1 MSIREFQPSR
11 AVEVIVIRKTR
22 DDPKA
27 ENSYGSGY
35 RIGGRLVLTAAHLLD
50 NVGSYCEVRDK
61 RSFGKE
67 KAQVVWKAQGLDL
80 ALIELPEDVEGV
92 EAIVLGK
99 LPEGKTGEKIA
110 FQMYGYPG
118 WGWTQRGQGSAASG
132 LQIEG
137 TIYLADTSPDS
148 LLVLRIDENLAS
160 EYSEARVIQAIKEN
174 SQEPKSE
181 WRGMSGAAVTCDG
194 LVVAVQT
201 QHPRPMQPN
210 HVEATPLGTVYADEQ
225 WRQVLNEHGINPEP
239 EIVRLVSLEGQA
251 EIDFQP
257 YLRSIIASYD
267 EYWWRENAFIDEIED
282 AWFEF
287 ILDGKTKIKKKQS
300 NDSTDSPKAESNE
313 TKEITQDNPK
323 TKSNEIEEITQPIL
337 RLIEDSANQKILIV
351 GSPGAGKSTLLKKL
365 VLDTARKAQQNDH
378 SLIPVLVELKSYSDT
393 GIKGLILESLGSHD
407 PTLPENAFN
416 RLCTDNR
423 LLLLADGLNELT
435 NDRAKKE
442 LKDLCRHQAVIV
454 TSRNAGDWWD
464 IDHQK
469 IDIQPLTL
477 EQIRQFL
484 ETRLTNRDRTEV
496 EKLGSRIHDFGKTPL
511 MVWMLYSIFQ
521 SNRKTPET
529 RGEAY
534 RSFTALYVERAK
546 EGIQLSE
553 FSSSL
558 SKLAFEML
566 QTQKPNDS
574 TQFRLDT
581 DEVSIQNLLG
591 SEKDLKKLL
600 NFHLLQTSGAPGNRR
615 IRFCHQSLQE
625 YYAAEELL
633 KRLPSLTDEQLKQDY
648 LNYLKWQ
655 ESIAIMLGLI
665 HDEDQALRFVKLG
678 LEVSPIL
685 GSTLAGKVLNQFQ
698 SQAVEM
704 ISDLGL
710 PSHVLANLLGET
722 HFNAAIPVLEKFLKG
737 GSWQTRDRLTIKTAI
752 SALKRIGTE
761 ATIPVLEEALQRYGD
776 RDIVEALASIGSNSA
791 LDMLLQAGKHPD
803 KDIRSCVADELGQFK
818 SDQAINV
825 LGNLLE
831 DEDSFVNARA
841 VDSLKKIGNNSALNL
856 LIQSVR
862 DPSNPSRIYA
872 IHALG
877 EIASET
883 YVPILIR
890 ELQDQDIYVRW
901 AIIKALEN
909 IGSEEA
915 IATLHQIASKDPD
928 LSCRDSANSALQ
940 RLRDNE
946 PPPKIAIEDST
957 FEGLFPP
964 DKPDTCG
971 STIKKDWG
979 IPIDKIEPILIH
991 ILREGISAL
1000 QNSGYYQLPNSIDDL
1015 YTDFIFSVNSDNE
1028 AQRISAT
1035 ALEKIGSP
1043 ENLSQLWQLQKGNS
1057 SLSLLSTIAA
1067 INDRCGY
1074 FNHEIFVIKREK
1086 LKQQSE
1092 KQRVMTDPMNEGIHI
1107 THHYEVNTEV
1117 FQVVEKNAG
1126 NVIGKQSL
1134 DQREKGDRSC

>member
-1 MSIREFQPSR
+1 MSIRQLERGLEPR
-11 AVEVIVIRKTR
+11 RVVEVISTG
-22 DDPKA
+22 D
-27 ENSYGSGY
+27 NSTKIYGSGY
-35 RIGGRLVLTAAHLLD
+35 RIGGRLVLTASHLV
-50 NVGSYCEVRDK
+50 NCVRTDCQVRWYAQNADFGEEKDK
-61 RSFGKE
+61 VDTQAK
-67 KAQVVWKAQGLDL
+67 VVWKNSDLDI
-80 ALIELPEDVEGV
+80 ALIELPQTIPKEEPI
-92 EAIVLGK
+92 ALGK
-99 LPEGKTGEKIA
+99 LPKGKKGEEITFKICGYPRLGVIQKIA
-110 FQMYGYPG
+110 NRLNF
-118 WGWTQRGQGSAASG
+118 S
-132 LQIEG
+132 G
-137 TIYLADTSPDS
+137 TINLGDS
-148 LLVLRIDENLAS
+148 TLWLRIQEPLNS
-160 EYSEARVIQAIKEN
+160 EWTAARVL
-174 SQEPKSE
+174 QEINQDAEKPRSE
-181 WRGMSGAAVTCDG
+181 WEGMSGAAVICDG
-194 LVVAVQT
+194 CVVAVQS
-201 QHPRPMQPN
+201 QHQNPLQPN
-210 HVEATPLGTVYADEQ
+210 FIEATPLSKVYDDDDQ
-225 WRQVLNEHGINPEP
+225 WRQLLNDHGINPEL
-239 EIVRLVSLEGQA
+239 EIVRLVSLDGQA

-267 EYWWRENAFIDEIED
+267 EHWWRENAFIDEIKD

-287 ILDGKTKIKKKQS
+287 MLDGKTKIKKKQS
-300 NDSTDSPKAESNE
+300 NESADSPKTE
-313 TKEITQDNPK
+313 
-323 TKSNEIEEITQPIL
+323 SNEIEEITQPIL

-365 VLDTARKAQQNDH
+365 VLDAAQKAQQNDQ
-378 SLIPVLVELKSYSDT
+378 SLIPVLVELKSDSDT
-393 GIKGLILESLGSHD
+393 GIKGLILESLASHD
-407 PTLPENAFN
+407 PTLPENTFN
-416 RLCTDNR
+416 LLCTDNR

-442 LKDLCRHQAVIV
+442 LKDICRHQAVIV

-477 EQIRQFL
+477 QQIRQFL

-511 MVWMLYSIFQ
+511 MVWMLYSIFR

-529 RGEAY
+529 CGEAY

-546 EGIQLSE
+546 GIELSE
-553 FSSSL
+553 SRSSL

-566 QTQKPNDS
+566 QTQKPDDP
-574 TQFRLDT
+574 TQFRLDM

-591 SEKDLKKLL
+591 SEKDFKKLL
-600 NFHLLQTSGAPGNRR
+600 NFHLLQASGTPGNRR

-633 KRLPSLTDEQLKQDY
+633 KRLPNLTDEQLKRDY

-665 HDEDQALRFVKLG
+665 DDENQALHFVELG
-678 LEVSPIL
+678 LEVSPIV
-685 GSTLAGKVLNQFQ
+685 GSVLAGKVLNHFQ
-698 SQAVEM
+698 TQAVKM
-704 ISDLGL
+704 LLDLGL
-710 PSHVLANLLGET
+710 PDHVLANLLGET
-722 HFNAAIPVLEKFLKG
+722 HSNAAIPVLEKFLKG

-761 ATIPVLEEALQRYGD
+761 ATIPVLEEALQCYD
-776 RDIVEALASIGSNSA
+776 DKDIVEVLASIGSESA
-791 LDMLLQAGKHPD
+791 FEILLQAGKHPD
-803 KDIRSCVADELGQFK
+803 KDIRSCVAHELGQFK
-818 SDQAINV
+818 SDRAINA
-825 LGNLLE
+825 LNNLLK

-841 VDSLKKIGNNSALNL
+841 VDSLKKIGTDSALAL
-856 LIQSVR
+856 LAQAVQDR
-862 DPSNPSRIYA
+862 SNPSRMFA

-877 EIASET
+877 EGASEA

-915 IATLHQIASKDPD
+915 VATLHQLASKDHD
-928 LSCRDSANSALQ
+928 LSCRESASSALQ

-946 PPPKIAIEDST
+946 PPLEIAIDDSI

-964 DKPDTCG
+964 DRPDTCC
-971 STIKKDWG
+971 STIEKDWG
-979 IPIDKIEPILIH
+979 IPIDKAEPILIH
-991 ILREGISAL
+991 ILTEGISAL
-1000 QNSGYYQLPNSIDDL
+1000 QNSGYYQLPGSIDDL
-1015 YTDFIFSVNSDNE
+1015 HTDFTNSFNSDNE
-1028 AQRISAT
+1028 ARRIAAM

-1057 SLSLLSTIAA
+1057 NLSLLSTIAA

-1074 FNHEIFVIKREK
+1074 FNHEIFAIQREK

-1092 KQRVMTDPMNEGIHI
+1092 KERVMADPTNAEIHT
-1107 THHYEVNTEV
+1107 THHYEVNAEV
-1117 FQVVEKNAG
+1117 FQVVENNAG
-1126 NVIGKQSL
+1126 EVMGKQSL
-1134 DQREKGDRSC
+1134 N